1 MYCKKTIFLSVLLLI
16 TMLIFSCASKKDDS
30 HGHDHD
36 DAEGENVWKEIDDFH
51 MIMAES
57 FHPYKDSSNL
67 EPAKAMAAELMTAAD
82 AWASSSL
89 PAKVDNADM
98 RSKLEKLKKEATSL
112 AESVKSADE
121 NVIGDQLTRL
131 HDTYHEIQDT
141 WYGGH

>member
-1 MYCKKTIFLSVLLLI
+1 MHFKKIFFHSILLLLAMI
-16 TMLIFSCASKKDDS
+16 VFSCASKKDDS
-30 HGHDHD
+30 HGHDHH
-36 DAEGENVWKEIDDFH
+36 DAEGENVWKEMDDFH

-67 EPAKAMAAELMTAAD
+67 EPAKARAAELMTAAD
-82 AWASSSL
+82 AWASASL

-98 RSKLEKLKKEATSL
+98 RSKLEKLKTEATSL

-121 NVIGDQLTRL
+121 HVIGEQLTRL
-131 HDTYHEIQDT
+131 HDTYHEIQDA